1 MFRRTPRA
9 ASALALVLTTAAA
22 GLVAAPA
29 AHAAAPA
36 PCGTSVSDFT
46 GATSK
51 DTPFVGKIVIPDS
64 GFEDREITLSPVT
77 ANSSLLK
84 VEIKVSDNQTTS
96 VTGNF
101 TLRVNQLNH
110 GQLTFPLY
118 TDGIGRVTDVACGSG
133 LLPSSRVTTIAGTV
147 TTTGVNDAQGIPK
160 RLDFTASRT

>member
-1 MFRRTPRA
+1 MLRRTSTA
-9 ASALALVLTTAAA
+9 APAFALILTTAAA
-22 GLVAAPA
+22 GLVAAPT
-29 AHAAAPA
+29 AHAASPA
-36 PCGTSVSDFT
+36 PCGTSVSDYT
-46 GATSK
+46 GTSTK

-84 VEIKVSDNQTTS
+84 VEIKISENQTTS

-118 TDGIGRVTDVACGSG
+118 TGGIGHVTDVACTSG

-147 TTTGVNDAQGIPK
+147 TTTGVQTDQGMLK
-160 RLDFTASRT
+160 QLDFTASRT